1 MIFECAFDDN
11 QVLLLQVLAF
21 LKRSKEKMKRMCVKR
36 LHCNFITMTA
46 IYIPVSKCCDSSCYK
61 VCRMIN
67 FGNDLDLYIK
77 KGQGDCHFLKIRT
90 KNTCLL
96 LICFVKRRNLH
107 SSA

>member
-11 QVLLLQVLAF
+11 QVFASTSISF
-21 LKRSKEKMKRMCVKR
+21 FKRSKEISNYGYMFKEVN
-36 LHCNFITMTA
+36 LITMNA

-77 KGQGDCHFLKIRT
+77 KGQGRFLKIRT

-96 LICFVKRRNLH
+96 LICFIKRRNLH

>member
-21 LKRSKEKMKRMCVKR
+21 LKRSKEINNEGYMFKGV
-36 LHCNFITMTA
+36 NFITMKA

-77 KGQGDCHFLKIRT
+77 KVKAIFLKSGPKT
-90 KNTCLL
+90 HVC
-96 LICFVKRRNLH
+96 C
-107 SSA
+107 